1 MLLLANASITRIGYV
16 KKDFRVGDL
25 VKMKPASEVFAAMPA
40 ADSLVLV
47 TDEIEESSRFFY
59 GLASHDGETHLWS
72 YDQFY
77 LISKAGR

>member
-1 MLLLANASITRIGYV
+1 MLKGF
-16 KKDFRVGDL
+16 KVGDL

-40 ADSLVLV
+40 SDCLVLV
-47 TDEIEESSRFFY
+47 TQELPDSPRFFY

-77 LISKAGR
+77 LVSKAGR